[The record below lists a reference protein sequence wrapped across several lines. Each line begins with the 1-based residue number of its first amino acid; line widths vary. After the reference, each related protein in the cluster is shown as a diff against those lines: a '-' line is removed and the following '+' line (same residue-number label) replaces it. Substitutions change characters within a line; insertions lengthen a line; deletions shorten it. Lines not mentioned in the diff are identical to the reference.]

1 MTSPLFRYFL
11 CVAALCSLSFAKN
24 NPEQTQFGHDIR
36 IEAGQKVGEVTC
48 INCSVYMAGESA
60 GEVTALHG
68 NVEVETGGSIAGDV
82 TAVWGDVRM
91 QSGAQIAGDVTAV
104 GGSVRRTA
112 QSSIA
117 GDVTSLEGTKWV
129 LAVVLPPLFILGLIV
144 ALIIW
149 LIQRSRGSSV
159 APQPYLAAR

>member
-1 MTSPLFRYFL
+1 MTSPLFRYLL
-11 CVAALCSLSFAKN
+11 CVVALCSLSFAKN

-36 IEAGQKVGEVTC
+36 VEAGQKVGEVTC

-60 GEVTALHG
+60 GEVTAVHG
-68 NVEVETGGSIAGDV
+68 NVVVETGGSIAGDV

-149 LIQRSRGSSV
+149 LIQRSRRSSV